1 MAKTTLLIAAAAL
14 ALATT
19 AQAQTTNRIV
29 EPVPQADVLATIDA
43 PVEYDENGV
52 IKAQHFK
59 AGDLTDAQYQA
70 LLAEADRIR
79 AYQSNQGQYTGISY
93 EAAVPQ
99 TTTIVESA
107 PAQSSYEI
115 ELFEA
120 EPVTSP
126 SVTYATAPTIKQPAQ
141 QSTLAHKVIKGDTLY
156 SLSKRYRVSINAL
169 QLANNMSDNNI
180 SLGQVLTIPSAVA
193 TTQTEIITPV
203 TPRSTV
209 TFVRN
214 VEPVPGQSSN
224 VYAVL
229 PKDTLYG
236 ISRRACVSVGAIIE
250 TNGITDPNSLKP
262 GQRLTMP
269 TGHCLN

>member
-59 AGDLTDAQYQA
+59 AGDLTEAQYQA

-93 EAAVPQ
+93 DAAVPQ

-120 EPVTSP
+120 EPVTP
-126 SVTYATAPTIKQPAQ
+126 PTVTYATAPTVTQPAQ
-141 QSTLAHKVIKGDTLY
+141 QSLVAHKVIKGDTLY
-156 SLSKRYRVSINAL
+156 NLSKRYRVSIDAL
-169 QLANNMSDNNI
+169 QLANNMSNNNI

-214 VEPVPGQSSN
+214 VEPVPGQGSN
-224 VYAVL
+224 IYAVL